1 MGVFLHASRLIESL
15 PARFLEP
22 GRASPGLTEEIGW
35 EPLAAR
41 RSRIISAEN
50 RYYDVITQIRKRR
63 SGEQLFRLGDLL
75 NTKGS
80 ALLAHVSIMIAVST
94 ALFGFTLQYPSYRSL
109 SKPFLGEILF
119 YLLITFFVLYAVRI
133 TGPETFG
140 DVDEERALEDL
151 ILIFRRRRLAYQLAH
166 GATMLA
172 TAVLFGIVL
181 VDGVHYLQG

>member
-22 GRASPGLTEEIGW
+22 GRASPGLMEEIGW

-41 RSRIISAEN
+41 RSRIIDAEN
-50 RYYDVITQIRKRR
+50 RYYDVITQIRKSR

-80 ALLAHVSIMIAVST
+80 ALLAHVSIMIA
-94 ALFGFTLQYPSYRSL
+94 
-109 SKPFLGEILF
+109 
-119 YLLITFFVLYAVRI
+119 
-133 TGPETFG
+133 ETFG

-151 ILIFRRRRLAYQLAH
+151 VLIFRRRRLAYQLAH

-172 TAVLFGIVL
+172 TAVLFGIVF